1 MDLEAAQQIFSA
13 GEHLEQAGK
22 LEQALACYQ
31 QATKL
36 YPQHYHYHYKL
47 GRILL
52 QQEKLEQAAE
62 SFREAIAL
70 NSNDSWSYYALGEVL
85 IQQQNFTAAIKNYQQ
100 AIAINPNFTWSH
112 YNLARLYQQQNQ
124 LESAQ
129 HYYQEAIRLKSDY
142 FWSHY
147 FLAEILT
154 LCQKREQ
161 AIKHYQ
167 QAVKLNPNF
176 NKAYYPLARHL
187 QQQGELETAAKYYL
201 RVIELNKADF
211 NTYYFLSE
219 TLIQLSRHGKAIC
232 HCEAAIELQPNNLQ
246 PYFLLGLIL
255 LYQGEQAIA
264 NYRDLAASKST
275 IFQVN
280 LELGLA
286 QAWQQQ
292 ARTIESI
299 KCCQKAIEID
309 PTAEMPYRILQ
320 HINLEPPEI
329 DQGISFY
336 QKISTLP
343 ESSPLLWGNLGDL
356 LTIQSRLSEAIDC
369 YRTSC
374 YQNTI
379 NNYPQLVKL
388 NWQQHKQKA
397 PDFLV
402 IGATKC
408 GTTSLFFYLS
418 QHPHILPPHKKEINF
433 FNHNYNYGTAWYLA
447 HFPAITDG
455 KKYLTGE
462 ASPLYIY
469 NNQVRTR
476 IKQLFP
482 NTKIIVM
489 LRDPV
494 ARTIS
499 EYYHAANHGLEE
511 RSLNTI
517 ISQEKKRLSMK
528 SRSEALANFGYLL
541 NSIYLDKISQW
552 LTDFSPENILIIDS
566 ELFFKQTD
574 QVMQQVWQ
582 FLNLPAI
589 AQLQKIRYNVGTYP
603 PVSQEIN
610 QQLQEFFQP
619 YNQELARY
627 LKRKFSWQQN

>member
-1 MDLEAAQQIFSA
+1 MDLEAAQQIFNA

-36 YPQHYHYHYKL
+36 YPKNYHYHYKL
-47 GRILL
+47 GTLLL
-52 QQEKLEQAAE
+52 QQEQLEQAAE

-70 NSNDSWSYYALGEVL
+70 NSKDSWSYHALGEIL
-85 IQQQNFTAAIKNYQQ
+85 SQQQHATAAIDNYQK
-100 AIAINPNFTWSH
+100 AIAINPNFSWSH

-124 LESAQ
+124 LELAKAC
-129 HYYQEAIRLKSDY
+129 YQQAIKLRSDY

-147 FLAEILT
+147 FLAEIFT
-154 LCQKREQ
+154 ADQDREQ
-161 AIKHYQ
+161 GIYHYQ
-167 QAVKLNPNF
+167 QVIELNPDF
-176 NKAYYPLARHL
+176 SKAYYPLARQL
-187 QQQGELETAAKYYL
+187 QQQGELEAAAKYYL
-201 RVIELNKADF
+201 RGIELNQANF
-211 NTYYFLSE
+211 NAYYFLGE
-219 TLIQLSRHGKAIC
+219 TLIQLSRYTEAIC

-255 LYQGEQAIA
+255 LHQGEQAIA
-264 NYRDLAASKST
+264 RYRDLVESQST
-275 IFQVN
+275 MFQVN

-292 ARTIESI
+292 GELLESI
-299 KCCQKAIEID
+299 KCCQKAIEIA

-320 HINLEPPEI
+320 HVAMETQDI
-329 DQGISFY
+329 DQGITFY
-336 QKISTLP
+336 QKISGLK

-356 LTIQSRLSEAIDC
+356 LTMQSRLTEAIDC

-374 YQNTI
+374 YQNTV
-379 NNYPQLVKL
+379 NNYPHLAEL

-397 PDFLV
+397 PDFLI

-418 QHPHILPPHKKEINF
+418 QHPQILPPHKKEINF
-433 FNHNYNYGTAWYLA
+433 FNHNFDYGMPWYLA
-447 HFPAITDG
+447 HFPTITDD

-462 ASPLYIY
+462 ASPSYIY
-469 NNQVRTR
+469 NSQVRKR
-476 IKQLFP
+476 VKQLFP

-511 RSLNTI
+511 RSLSTI
-517 ISQEKKRLSMK
+517 IKQETKQLSVK
-528 SRSEALANFGYLL
+528 SRKEALDKFGYLL
-541 NSIYLDKISQW
+541 NSIYIDRISQW
-552 LTDFSPENILIIDS
+552 LTDFSSENMLIIDS
-566 ELFFKQTD
+566 ELFFQQTE
-574 QVMQQVWQ
+574 QIMQQVYR
-582 FLNLPAI
+582 FLDLPAI
-589 AQLQKIRYNVGTYP
+589 APSQHIRYNIGSYP
-603 PVSQEIN
+603 PVNQEIK

-619 YNQELARY
+619 YNQELAEY
-627 LKRKFSWQQN
+627 LKQQFSW